1 MTCSFRVKSSLL
13 LKGHNSITSIVI
25 FFRPPKAFLFE
36 QKMSGLFFKTIFALR
51 RMISDLKS

>member
-36 QKMSGLFFKTIFALR
+36 QKMSVLLKTMFALR
-51 RMISDLKS
+51 RMMTDLKS